1 MKGEN
6 KLSVFLIVLALIIG
20 FVEGIPLINKDMKK
34 EFYVLIFVLL
44 LGISFEVC
52 SMFDIFTLKSLIE
65 GVLDPVGKMLFK

>member
-52 SMFDIFTLKSLIE
+52 SMLDIFTLKSLIE